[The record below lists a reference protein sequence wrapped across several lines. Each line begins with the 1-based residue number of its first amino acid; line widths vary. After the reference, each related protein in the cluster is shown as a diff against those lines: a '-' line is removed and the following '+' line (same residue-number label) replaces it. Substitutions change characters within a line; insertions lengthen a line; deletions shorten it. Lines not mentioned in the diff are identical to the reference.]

1 MSNPEMADAPL
12 PHDEPESRPGGL
24 PLYVWVI
31 AAVIVAIPLGL
42 LWGEGATSLEILPRL
57 ILRALTALAAPLVV
71 LAILSAIVTNEIHGR
86 QGGLMMLFYLINTLV
101 AMVIGLTLTN
111 LVQPGLGASLA
122 EPGAV
127 VQPLASKTVTDLL
140 VELVPESIGEAFTQN
155 NLAQLVLLTLALGIG
170 LVRIRDAQKAR
181 GETSF
186 RSVIDLLTI
195 GFELLMK
202 VLLWVVALVPLAV
215 LGIVASSV
223 GQKEGMKVF
232 MSLIWLIVVV
242 VIGLVCQVTWYLL
255 QMAVFARMSPVR
267 FLGGSLDVMAS
278 TFSTAST
285 AATIPI
291 TLRSLQRLGIS
302 RQSSQLTA
310 CIGTNFNNDGTA
322 LYQATAALFMAQALG
337 YSLEPARSGADRS
350 DHPGGQRGRR
360 RHPFRQLRH
369 LALDLRGGA
378 FACREDPDPPDHRL
392 VPRPLPDHLQRSR
405 RHDRRRA
412 PRPRLGPESPV
423 HVAVVGHRLVHKGVQ
438 VGIVSLERL
447 AGRDRVVGVRGR
459 RRLAQGVEIGQ
470 HAGGPVFLAIAGGSR
485 PFPFPAHERGFVEF
499 ASRSSNR
506 TSSRCTR
513 SSYC

>member
-1 MSNPEMADAPL
+1 MSNAETTDPATPSEDLAVPSVE
-12 PHDEPESRPGGL
+12 DEPESRPGGV

-31 AAVIVAIPLGL
+31 AAVVLAIPLGL
-42 LWGEGATSLEILPRL
+42 LWGEGATSLEIMPRL

-86 QGGLMMLFYLINTLV
+86 QGALMMVFYLINTLV
-101 AMVIGLTLTN
+101 AMLIGLTMTN
-111 LVQPGLGASLA
+111 LFQPGIGASLA

-127 VQPLASKTVTDLL
+127 VQPLAKKSVTDLL
-140 VELVPESIGEAFTQN
+140 VELIPRSIGEAFTQN

-170 LVRIRDAQKAR
+170 LVRIRDAQRAR

-186 RSVIDLLTI
+186 QPVIDLLTI

-232 MSLIWLIVVV
+232 LSLIWLIVVV
-242 VIGLVCQVTWYLL
+242 VVGLGCQVTWYLL

-267 FLGGSLDVMAS
+267 FLKGSLDVMAS

-291 TLRSLQRLGIS
+291 TLRSLRKLGIS
-302 RQSSQLTA
+302 RRSSQLTA

-337 YSLEPARSGADRS
+337 YSLSLVDQVVIVLTTLVASVGAGGIPSGSFVTLPLIFAAVRLPAEKIPILLTVDWFLDR
-350 DHPGGQRGRR
+350 
-360 RHPFRQLRH
+360 
-369 LALDLRGGA
+369 
-378 FACREDPDPPDHRL
+378 CRTTSN
-392 VPRPLPDHLQRSR
+392 V
-405 RHDRRRA
+405 
-412 PRPRLGPESPV
+412 LGDMT
-423 HVAVVGHRLVHKGVQ
+423 VAVL
-438 VGIVSLERL
+438 L
-447 AGRDRVVGVRGR
+447 DRVWRP
-459 RRLAQGVEIGQ
+459 E
-470 HAGGPVFLAIAGGSR
+470 PVSPKSGEVAVSTGSL
-485 PFPFPAHERGFVEF
+485 
-499 ASRSSNR
+499 S
-506 TSSRCTR
+506 
-513 SSYC
+513 